1 MLKDIKGLKF
11 PDDFFIKFFFKQTLH
26 EESELKY
33 LEFGC
38 SNGNNL
44 MLPAQYGNEV
54 VGVDI
59 NPNVIELAKQNF
71 KRLSYDNSQFYCSD
85 MCNFVKNNKHIKAD
99 VFMLPNV
106 ACYITKQD
114 FIAFLQKVVSN
125 QVIKQG
131 AYFFLRLRSLKD
143 FRFGIG
149 QQIEKDT
156 FIMPED
162 SITDEAGALL
172 TFYSEWDIVVIL
184 KEHLSLRDFN
194 VFEVNSQNLQN
205 DTVINNADIVIW
217 GFVN

>member
-125 QVIKQG
+125 QVIKQD

-156 FIMPED
+156 FIMPAYR
-162 SITDEAGALL
+162 SKTSTSGRNMAGARSLWRATGMTDADMDKPQISKSRWRTL
-172 TFYSEWDIVVIL
+172 TITN
-184 KEHLSLRDFN
+184 R
-194 VFEVNSQNLQN
+194 
-205 DTVINNADIVIW
+205 
-217 GFVN
+217 